1 VLDRRKRGSEYG
13 LMVREEVLRM
23 NGEDRRNRLRVML
36 LLRSAADNSQ
46 LSGTQGDSSN
56 SEENIVLLLSS
67 VH

>member
-1 VLDRRKRGSEYG
+1 MLDRRKRGSEYG

-23 NGEDRRNRLRVML
+23 NGEDRRNQFRVML

-46 LSGTQGDSSN
+46 LSGTRGDSSN